1 MKQVEAK
8 EMAEKII
15 GQTIVGLVIN
25 YDEETV
31 TLELSNNDLEFGGD
45 GMSMKCYDLDQ
56 VRLN

>member
-1 MKQVEAK
+1 MKQIEAK
-8 EMAEKII
+8 DMAEKII

>member
-15 GQTIVGLVIN
+15 GQTIVGMIIN
-25 YDEETV
+25 YDDETV
-31 TLELSNNDLEFGGD
+31 TLELSNNDLEFSGD
-45 GMSMKCYDLDQ
+45 GMSMKCFDLDN

>member
-1 MKQVEAK
+1 MKQVEPK

-15 GQTIVGLVIN
+15 GQTIVGFVIN

-31 TLELSNNDLEFGGD
+31 TLELSNNDLEFSGD
-45 GMSMKCYDLDQ
+45 GMSMKCYDLNQ